1 MELER
6 RALVE
11 VRLPHAHACLGRLR
25 QGVPSGAAPLADAP
39 RMAPRLYAGWRR
51 LRGDYGPQFRGM
63 GRSLKGSAGRASP
76 RQAPEGFAELYLF
89 PGVEIS
95 VSGGVHVLALF
106 DSHTTTE
113 KIAALLGEV
122 GLTGTFGRSDDVTT
136 KSFPEVI
143 SEMSET
149 AESPFRPM

>member
-1 MELER
+1 M
-6 RALVE
+6 RA
-11 VRLPHAHACLGRLR
+11 
-25 QGVPSGAAPLADAP
+25 GVDCVAITDHNSGAWVDRLKEALEELRRDKPRKASPNCIYSPASRSPLAVQC
-39 RMAPRLYAGWRR
+39 M
-51 LRGDYGPQFRGM
+51 
-63 GRSLKGSAGRASP
+63 S
-76 RQAPEGFAELYLF
+76 
-89 PGVEIS
+89 
-95 VSGGVHVLALF
+95 LALF

>member
-1 MELER
+1 MRCLRRWWSRKGACLLELER

-95 VSGGVHVLALF
+95 VSGAVHVPGIVRLAHDYREDCRTARGSGF
-106 DSHTTTE
+106 NRN
-113 KIAALLGEV
+113 
-122 GLTGTFGRSDDVTT
+122 FWT
-136 KSFPEVI
+136 K
-143 SEMSET
+143 
-149 AESPFRPM
+149 R